1 MRNTRVSSAFA
12 VVCTILLSAGVL
24 FTFYLAW
31 QSGLDSTIEDIVG
44 LAVSLFLAPV
54 FHELGHI
61 AFAKLGK
68 MRIMYSK
75 FFCFKIYEKEGKN
88 RFGFASPFRADETQA
103 IPKTSLNMQ
112 KRASLYTLGGLIFSG
127 VLLVVILA
135 TALICSLL
143 GTTNFVFWGMI
154 PYLAY
159 LFLLNALPFE
169 YASGKTDMLVYIG
182 LKKGYAAEKN
192 MLAAMTIQG
201 GLFEGKSYG
210 EIDEALYFDL
220 PQLAEDEPLFAVM
233 LDLKYRY
240 YLDKENIE
248 KAADC
253 LNRLTVC
260 VQEYLPETDGEK
272 ISAEFVYIHSLLQDF
287 EGAEACGKCCRN
299 FLQSDSATAKRVLA
313 AYCNAFGKADAVG
326 DLKTQAEEL
335 LNKEPVAGVAKFE
348 RKLLSRIATA

>member
-1 MRNTRVSSAFA
+1 MRNTRVSAVCA

-31 QSGLDSTIEDIVG
+31 QSGIDGMIEDIVG

-61 AFAKLGK
+61 VFAQANK
-68 MRIMYSK
+68 MQVAYSK
-75 FFCFKIYEKEGKN
+75 FFCFKLYERGGKK
-88 RFGFASPFRADETQA
+88 RFGFASPFTADETQA
-103 IPKTSLNMQ
+103 IPKTSENMQ

-127 VLLVVILA
+127 VLLFTVFA
-135 TALICSLL
+135 GALVCTLL
-143 GTTNFVFWGMI
+143 GATNFVLWGMF

-182 LKKGYAAEKN
+182 LKKGYGAEQN
-192 MLAAMTIQG
+192 MLSAMEIQG
-201 GLFEGKSYG
+201 QLFEGKSYG
-210 EIDEALYFDL
+210 EIDETLYFTP

-233 LDLKYRY
+233 LDMKYRY

-253 LNRLTVC
+253 LNRLTAC
-260 VQEYLPETDGEK
+260 VQEYLPEAEAEK
-272 ISAEFVYIHSLLQDF
+272 ISAEFVYIHSLLQNF
-287 EGAEACGKCCRN
+287 ECAEACGKCCRS

-313 AYCNAFGKADAVG
+313 AYCNAFGKAEAVEE
-326 DLKTQAEEL
+326 LKAQAEEL
-335 LNKEPVAGVAKFE
+335 LNKEPILGVAKFE